1 MSRAWYAVIDSCEP
15 YWKLQCI
22 HSGVFQDLDLL
33 QTEMVKFGS
42 FKALFLALLKLK
54 TRLKPELLTLEQ
66 IKLSNKQC
74 SPLLN
79 GFYYTCSSMVNA
91 SISVFKYRSRSSK
104 RAASATIEDVF
115 PHGYPSILWSSLS
128 DNGVL
133 LYTNNGN
140 WLRFHFP
147 SDESHVPS
155 ACGWEEENVRS
166 FIYHIA
172 GSCPKCCLVV
182 IMGKRRNTE
191 SLWELEALQLE
202 RDIKV

>member
-1 MSRAWYAVIDSCEP
+1 MSREWYAVIDSCEP

-42 FKALFLALLKLK
+42 FKVLFLALLKLK
-54 TRLKPELLTLEQ
+54 TRLEPELLTLEQ

-79 GFYYTCSSMVNA
+79 GFYYTCPSMVNA
-91 SISVFKYRSRSSK
+91 SISVFKCRSRSSK

-115 PHGYPSILWSSLS
+115 PHGYPSILWSSS
-128 DNGVL
+128 SNNEVL

-140 WLRFHFP
+140 WLRFRFP

-155 ACGWEEENVRS
+155 ACGWEEESVRS

-172 GSCPKCCLVV
+172 GSL
-182 IMGKRRNTE
+182 
-191 SLWELEALQLE
+191 SL
-202 RDIKV
+202 IHI